1 MTDIPAPSRAG
12 LLIFPGIT
20 ALDMVGPWE
29 VFLRIPG
36 WTPLLIGRDDQPVAA
51 DGGLMLTPHA
61 TIADCPPLD
70 LLLIPGGGGI
80 DALLGDDAVL
90 DFVRAQAA
98 ATAHGVASVCTG
110 ALLLGAAG
118 LLRGTRATTHWAS
131 HDLLAILG
139 AIPVTDRVVVDGRI
153 ASGGGV
159 TAGIDIAVALAARR
173 TADGR
178 RPARHGAAGGAGC
191 CHHGLR
197 RPHRPQARAGRSG
210 RRPVRRRLIV
220 GRRHRRPRPR
230 LGEPREGRLWS
241 AAACAPV
248 SVRRPKPT
256 RRSIPRPWPPGPT
269 APPPGRSGS

>member
-36 WTPLLIGRDDQPVAA
+36 WAPLLIGLDDQPVAA

-80 DALLGDDAVL
+80 DALLADDAVL

-98 ATAHGVASVCTG
+98 ATAHGIASVCTG

-131 HDLLAILG
+131 HDLLAIFG
-139 AIPVTDRVVVDGRI
+139 AIPVADRVVVDGRI

-159 TAGIDIAVALAARR
+159 TAGIDIAVALAARI
-173 TADGR
+173 AGPDV
-178 RPARHGAAGGAGC
+178 AAGIELAIEYAPEPPMGAG
-191 CHHGLR
+191 
-197 RPHRPQARAGRSG
+197 RPDMAPPAVLNAVTTAFADRIA
-210 RRPVRRRLIV
+210 RRRALA
-220 GRRHRRPRPR
+220 
-230 LGEPREGRLWS
+230 E
-241 AAACAPV
+241 AAAA
-248 SVRRPKPT
+248 RFT
-256 RRSIPRPWPPGPT
+256 TG
-269 APPPGRSGS
+269 

>member
-1 MTDIPAPSRAG
+1 MMTDIPAPSRAG

-36 WTPLLIGRDDQPVAA
+36 WAPLLIGLDDQPVAA

-80 DALLGDDAVL
+80 DALLADDAVL

-98 ATAHGVASVCTG
+98 STAHGIASVCTG

-131 HDLLAILG
+131 HDLLAIFG
-139 AIPVTDRVVVDGRI
+139 AIPVADRVVVDGRI

-159 TAGIDIAVALAARR
+159 TAGIDIAVALAARI
-173 TADGR
+173 AGPDV
-178 RPARHGAAGGAGC
+178 AAGIELAIEYAPEPPMGAG
-191 CHHGLR
+191 
-197 RPHRPQARAGRSG
+197 RPDMAPPAVLNAVTTAFADRIA
-210 RRPVRRRLIV
+210 RRRALA
-220 GRRHRRPRPR
+220 
-230 LGEPREGRLWS
+230 E
-241 AAACAPV
+241 AAAA
-248 SVRRPKPT
+248 RFAA
-256 RRSIPRPWPPGPT
+256 G
-269 APPPGRSGS
+269 